1 MDEASDGLRAAKQRV
16 RAEVAGS
23 MPDDLA
29 GASALLVARLE
40 AVVGRTDR
48 VITFSHLPDEPDLS
62 SFVRPSMLLT
72 RTPEEG
78 WLTIHAADAQLER
91 HRWGFL
97 QPVAGCE
104 EVDPEELGIP
114 SGITAFAGHTRAF
127 LKIQD
132 GCDLRCSYCIIPSVR
147 GDSRSLAPDLVL
159 RRLSGLTE
167 SGYREIVFTGVNT
180 GDYGRDLVPPVRLHD
195 LLRRALQLPGIGR
208 LRLNSLE
215 PKTVTPEVIELLAGN
230 RGRLARHLQPCIL
243 LVGFLGPQA
252 QLA

>member
-62 SFVRPSMLLT
+62 SFVRPRMLLT

-104 EVDPEELGIP
+104 EVDPEEVHVVLVPGVAFGEDGSRLGHGKGYYDELLSRLP
-114 SGITAFAGHTRAF
+114 LAVRVGITWECRVV
-127 LKIQD
+127 D
-132 GCDLRCSYCIIPSVR
+132 EVPSDEHDIAMHAVVTEDRVR
-147 GDSRSLAPDLVL
+147 RIAP
-159 RRLSGLTE
+159 
-167 SGYREIVFTGVNT
+167 
-180 GDYGRDLVPPVRLHD
+180 
-195 LLRRALQLPGIGR
+195 
-208 LRLNSLE
+208 
-215 PKTVTPEVIELLAGN
+215 
-230 RGRLARHLQPCIL
+230 
-243 LVGFLGPQA
+243 
-252 QLA
+252 